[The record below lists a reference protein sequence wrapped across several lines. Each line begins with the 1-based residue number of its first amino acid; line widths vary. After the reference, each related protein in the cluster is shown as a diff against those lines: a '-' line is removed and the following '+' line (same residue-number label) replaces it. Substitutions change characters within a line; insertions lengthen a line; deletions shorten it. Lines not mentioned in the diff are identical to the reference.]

1 MKKILLFTFILVSQ
15 LLAQPDFVMQQD
27 IIQSGKYFNSEIH
40 FFPSDQDYLVYYSYK
55 ISYSQL
61 FFEKKTDLFIAGFS
75 VNIEVRDS
83 SGKIVTR
90 AFDDKKISV
99 ENFEL
104 TNSQNVFLQG
114 VVSFNLP
121 EGKYDILAIISDQIS
136 KRERRIPPIDI
147 EI

>member
-1 MKKILLFTFILVSQ
+1 
-15 LLAQPDFVMQQD
+15 MQQD

-75 VNIEVRDS
+75 VNIEIRDS

-114 VVSFNLP
+114 VVNFNLP
-121 EGKYDILAIISDQIS
+121 EGKYRSYLQLSQT
-136 KRERRIPPIDI
+136 RYQNVNEEFRRLM
-147 EI
+147 